1 MPKTATHS
9 MRIKK
14 GDLVQVIS
22 GRSQKNGGDRGKQG
36 KVIAVY
42 PDTQRV
48 LVEGI
53 NRVTKHEKAGASA
66 RGTRTGG
73 LVHTEAP
80 IHVSNVA
87 VVDPDSK
94 KPTRIKTR
102 DEIKPALRDQFS
114 YGNVMQIPGVVKVVV
129 NMGVGDAAKDSKLI
143 EGAVRDLGA
152 ITGQKPVVTKARK
165 SIAQFKLREGMPIGA
180 HTTLRGDRM
189 WEFL

>member
-1 MPKTATHS
+1 MAKTSITK
-9 MRIKK
+9 MKIKK

-42 PDTQRV
+42 PDSQRV

-53 NRVTKHEKAGASA
+53 NRVTKHEKAGATT

-102 DEIKPALRDQFS
+102 VETVERDGRQKAS
-114 YGNVMQIPGVVKVVV
+114 RIRV
-129 NMGVGDAAKDSKLI
+129 
-143 EGAVRDLGA
+143 AVRSGKDL
-152 ITGQKPVVTKARK
+152 
-165 SIAQFKLREGMPIGA
+165 
-180 HTTLRGDRM
+180 
-189 WEFL
+189 

>member
-1 MPKTATHS
+1 MAKTTITK
-9 MRIKK
+9 MKIKK

-53 NRVTKHEKAGASA
+53 NRVTKHEKAGATA

-102 DEIKPALRDQFS
+102 LETVERDGRQKA
-114 YGNVMQIPGVVKVVV
+114 NRIRV
-129 NMGVGDAAKDSKLI
+129 
-143 EGAVRDLGA
+143 AVRSGKDL
-152 ITGQKPVVTKARK
+152 
-165 SIAQFKLREGMPIGA
+165 
-180 HTTLRGDRM
+180 
-189 WEFL
+189 

>member
-1 MPKTATHS
+1 MAKTTITK
-9 MRIKK
+9 MKIKK

-42 PDTQRV
+42 PETQRV

-53 NRVTKHEKAGASA
+53 NRVTKHEKAGATT

-102 DEIKPALRDQFS
+102 VETVERDGRQKAS
-114 YGNVMQIPGVVKVVV
+114 RIRV
-129 NMGVGDAAKDSKLI
+129 
-143 EGAVRDLGA
+143 AVRSGKDL
-152 ITGQKPVVTKARK
+152 
-165 SIAQFKLREGMPIGA
+165 
-180 HTTLRGDRM
+180 
-189 WEFL
+189 

>member
-1 MPKTATHS
+1 MATHS

-14 GDLVQVIS
+14 GDLVQVVS

-53 NRVTKHEKAGASA
+53 NRVTKHTKAGATS

-102 DEIKPALRDQFS
+102 VETVERDGRQKA
-114 YGNVMQIPGVVKVVV
+114 NRIRV
-129 NMGVGDAAKDSKLI
+129 
-143 EGAVRDLGA
+143 AVRSGKDL
-152 ITGQKPVVTKARK
+152 
-165 SIAQFKLREGMPIGA
+165 
-180 HTTLRGDRM
+180 
-189 WEFL
+189 